1 VIQVPTIMKLWFVA
15 TVLLALLTAVVR
27 ADEAREPVRYC
38 PDMTELVT
46 PALPAD
52 ERLTGHDKQAL
63 WVPCDQL
70 PREDRV

>member
-1 VIQVPTIMKLWFVA
+1 VIQVPTIKLWFAA
-15 TVLLALLTAVVR
+15 TVRLALLTAAAR

-38 PDMTELVT
+38 PDMTELVV

-52 ERLTGHDKQAL
+52 EKLTGHDKQAL
-63 WVPCDQL
+63 FVPCDQL